1 MEISNIVRVKVL
13 DGYRLRLGFDDSAT
27 RTVDLKSILR
37 GPMFSPLL
45 KRKEFRKVRVNPE
58 SGTIE
63 WPNGADI
70 CPEYL
75 RGPNEL
81 GRKIKYR
88 RKVVDMNKADK
99 VLVKQLKCRRFYK
112 LKVKSKKTGKW
123 EMRMYGCN
131 LDSLETAVG
140 IYKKRFGDKAKVVK
154 VIA

>member
-1 MEISNIVRVKVL
+1 MEISNIIRVKVL
-13 DGYRLRLGFDDSAT
+13 DGYRLRLRFDDLAT
-27 RTVDLKSILR
+27 RTVDLKSVLW

-45 KRKEFRKVRVNPE
+45 KRKEFKKVRVNAE

-75 RGPNEL
+75 RGPNKL
-81 GRKIKYR
+81 GRNIKYR
-88 RKVVDMNKADK
+88 RKVMGMNKADK
-99 VLVKQLKCRRFYK
+99 VLAKRLKCRRFYK

-123 EMRMYGCN
+123 EMRMYSCN

-140 IYKKRFGDKAKVVK
+140 IYKKRFGDKAKIVK
-154 VIA
+154 VRA